1 MFSWK
6 CFAMRQFLGRSFIY
20 KSKLKST
27 SFGHELCSIRNWLKY
42 SEVPLATCYTIR
54 GTHQVSHYRLS

>member
-1 MFSWK
+1 
-6 CFAMRQFLGRSFIY
+6 MRQFLGRSFIY

-27 SFGHELCSIRNWLKY
+27 SFGHELCSISNWLKY